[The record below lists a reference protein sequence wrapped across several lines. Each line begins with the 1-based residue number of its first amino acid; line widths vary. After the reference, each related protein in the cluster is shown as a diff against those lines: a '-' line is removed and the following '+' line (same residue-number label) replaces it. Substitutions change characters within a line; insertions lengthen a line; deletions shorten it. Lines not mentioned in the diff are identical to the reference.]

1 MPKKIYVG
9 NMSYQTT
16 EDQLKDLFAQYGT
29 VVTSTIIKDRYTE
42 QSKGFGFVEMAEED
56 TAAAAVSAI
65 NNTELNGRSLK
76 VDYARER
83 RPRDDYQH

>member
-1 MPKKIYVG
+1 
-9 NMSYQTT
+9 MSYQTT

-29 VVTSTIIKDRYTE
+29 VVTATIIKDRYTE

-56 TAAAAVSAI
+56 TAAAAISAI

-76 VDYARER
+76 VDLARER
-83 RPRDDYQH
+83 RPRDDYHR

>member
-1 MPKKIYVG
+1 
-9 NMSYQTT
+9 MSYQTT

-83 RPRDDYQH
+83 RPRDDYHR

>member
-1 MPKKIYVG
+1 
-9 NMSYQTT
+9 MSYQTT

-83 RPRDDYQH
+83 RPRDDYQR

>member
-83 RPRDDYQH
+83 RPRDDYQR